1 MAAKKIEEK
10 RMNLEKMLNS
20 FIWIRTKELSMK
32 KEKILLSSYF
42 FIFTTVA
49 KPVLYIHIERF
60 LDAEFPPKFLGNL
73 QVVVLDG

>member
-32 KEKILLSSYF
+32 KENFFF

-73 QVVVLDG
+73 RVVVLDD